1 MHVHNFTH
9 YLVTLE
15 RSHVTYRQKYRPSV
29 YKENVQKLNQMPFT
43 KKGKTAM
50 SNNFE
55 VGEENHMELGNTTAY
70 NTHDLSSM
78 TP

>member
-1 MHVHNFTH
+1 
-9 YLVTLE
+9 
-15 RSHVTYRQKYRPSV
+15 
-29 YKENVQKLNQMPFT
+29 
-43 KKGKTAM
+43 M

-55 VGEENHMELGNTTAY
+55 VGEENQMELGNTTAY